1 MDEHF
6 GTTDIFHNYW
16 QLKFLIYM
24 IWLLE
29 KEDYVPNV
37 IDDFLY
43 FNFSTIWYDILLQ
56 FKSSLFKRKTN
67 HFLSKK
73 KKTNQPFQTRKTLV
87 FCMVFIIANENHRHY
102 VINELLDKR
111 HVSLCLISLISYSYD
126 PIIKTAWRHIYIML
140 NYIMNET
147 LAERGQIGG
156 LNIIEQNH
164 IREKGRTH
172 ISRLPVVGRGNV
184 TSNPSPTPSWFRCTR
199 SIYNS
204 LN

>member
-1 MDEHF
+1 M
-6 GTTDIFHNYW
+6 IFYILISVLYDMIFYYN
-16 QLKFLIYM
+16 LKVVCL
-24 IWLLE
+24 
-29 KEDYVPNV
+29 KERQITSY
-37 IDDFLY
+37 
-43 FNFSTIWYDILLQ
+43 Q
-56 FKSSLFKRKTN
+56 
-67 HFLSKK
+67 KK

-111 HVSLCLISLISYSYD
+111 HVSLYLISLVSYSYD

-172 ISRLPVVGRGNV
+172 ISSGGERECDIKPIPHSQLV
-184 TSNPSPTPSWFRCTR
+184 
-199 SIYNS
+199 
-204 LN
+204 

>member
-1 MDEHF
+1 M
-6 GTTDIFHNYW
+6 IFYI
-16 QLKFLIYM
+16 LIS
-24 IWLLE
+24 
-29 KEDYVPNV
+29 V
-37 IDDFLY
+37 LY
-43 FNFSTIWYDILLQ
+43 IWYDILLQ

-172 ISRLPVVGRGNV
+172 ISSGGERECDIKPIPHSQLV
-184 TSNPSPTPSWFRCTR
+184 
-199 SIYNS
+199 
-204 LN
+204 